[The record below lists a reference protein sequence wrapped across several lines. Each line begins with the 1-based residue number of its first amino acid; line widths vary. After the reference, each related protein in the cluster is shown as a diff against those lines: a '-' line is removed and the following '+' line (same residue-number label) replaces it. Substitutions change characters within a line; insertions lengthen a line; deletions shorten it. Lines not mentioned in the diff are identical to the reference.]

1 MPLARRTL
9 MQAALSGAASLAFGG
24 GAFAQVSSQPFPQW
38 VESFRPRALAKGVSD
53 ATYSR
58 VMGGI
63 KPDTSVY
70 QQDRNQPEFKEQ
82 LWQYLNRRVSDW
94 RIITGKER
102 AKEYAALLA
111 RIDKDFGVEPSVILG
126 LWGIESTFGDPV
138 VQQNHMRPVIPALA
152 ALAWGEPRRRA
163 YWETELINA
172 LRIIEKG
179 WSTPAEMMGS
189 WAGAMGHT
197 QWMPGGVAERR
208 HGL

>member
-1 MPLARRTL
+1 MTFTRRTL
-9 MQAALSGAASLAFGG
+9 MQAALGNAAALAFGDR
-24 GAFAQVSSQPFPQW
+24 ALAQVSSQPFPQW

-102 AKEYAALLA
+102 AKEHAALLA
-111 RIDKDFGVEPSVILG
+111 RIEKDFGVEPLVP
-126 LWGIESTFGDPV
+126 E
-138 VQQNHMRPVIPALA
+138 A
-152 ALAWGEPRRRA
+152 
-163 YWETELINA
+163 
-172 LRIIEKG
+172 
-179 WSTPAEMMGS
+179 PAEAVFGIFHHVRS
-189 WAGAMGHT
+189 A
-197 QWMPGGVAERR
+197 VELRR
-208 HGL
+208 HLARLRRPQQPVHLFDAPAAIHELDRQPVE